1 MSVEQKAW
9 NRIENFLN
17 TDTFNGFTSDDLFIM
32 NFIKKGWGQDI
43 AALSNMAEAV
53 LIRHNSGQLESSD
66 AQRLLREIKNRATH
80 KTVSPYRQNI
90 ETVNDLGKHGYYLE
104 HLNIILGVASTLG
117 LSDYTNLNL
126 RISEHLR
133 EQSLG
138 QKNAH
143 APLMPNIKMR
153 WAADQAA
160 ILKSL
165 WLCDKN
171 HNTNFHKE
179 PVDRWLN
186 HMKTNMTHSET
197 GLFETE
203 AMRVKKYSKQPR
215 GCSMAY
221 MIHYTSSFA
230 PDIASEQW
238 NLFKEHMCEKQWGL
252 TSFRE
257 YLPTYEGKWTPDTGP
272 IIGGIGVAAT
282 GLALKAAK
290 SVGDLE
296 MHQALKGSV
305 DTALSMMHGTDFI
318 PGLNILTSIGTDV
331 LASAIYLNSCC
342 ESGSV
347 R

>member
-9 NRIENFLN
+9 NRIESFLN

-53 LIRHNSGQLESSD
+53 LLRHNSGQLESSD

-80 KTVSPYRQNI
+80 KTVSPYRYNI

-126 RISEHLR
+126 RISGHLR
-133 EQSLG
+133 EQSFG

-230 PDIASEQW
+230 PDIANEQW
-238 NLFKEHMCEKQWGL
+238 NLFK
-252 TSFRE
+252 
-257 YLPTYEGKWTPDTGP
+257 
-272 IIGGIGVAAT
+272 
-282 GLALKAAK
+282 
-290 SVGDLE
+290 
-296 MHQALKGSV
+296 
-305 DTALSMMHGTDFI
+305 
-318 PGLNILTSIGTDV
+318 
-331 LASAIYLNSCC
+331 
-342 ESGSV
+342 
-347 R
+347 